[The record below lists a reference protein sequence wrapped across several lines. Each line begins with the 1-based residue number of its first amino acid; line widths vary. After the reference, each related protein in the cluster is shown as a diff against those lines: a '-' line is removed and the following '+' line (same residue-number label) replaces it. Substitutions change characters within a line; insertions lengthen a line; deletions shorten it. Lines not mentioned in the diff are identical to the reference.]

1 MSAFCEHLWKKNKCC
16 VYLSLKK
23 NTKTL
28 NAQFFLQDNFRNK
41 KNEKQKAK
49 YMFIYTIIFLYET
62 LEVLLK
68 CIAVQQKV
76 KSFWY
81 LKQPLNN
88 TWTHAIL
95 HCTENF

>member
-1 MSAFCEHLWKKNKCC
+1 MSAFCENLWKKIKCC
-16 VYLSLKK
+16 VYLSLK

-41 KNEKQKAK
+41 RNEKQKAK
-49 YMFIYTIIFLYET
+49 YMYIYTIIFLYEI

-76 KSFWY
+76 K
-81 LKQPLNN
+81 
-88 TWTHAIL
+88 
-95 HCTENF
+95 

>member
-1 MSAFCEHLWKKNKCC
+1 MHNVGILWKSVKEKQMLCI
-16 VYLSLKK
+16 SLAKK

-28 NAQFFLQDNFRNK
+28 HAQLFLQDNFRNK
-41 KNEKQKAK
+41 RNEKQKAK
-49 YMFIYTIIFLYET
+49 YMFIYTIIFLYEI

-88 TWTHAIL
+88 T
-95 HCTENF
+95 